1 MFQVIENSDRIPN
14 QQSTT
19 GSSLL
24 QNCGFTG
31 QLAAVP
37 DWYKEEKGFRFME
50 AQITFSGLASCDVN
64 ETNKHASSVMFNIFP
79 LIFTIKKNIEKN
91 NIEVEL

>member
-50 AQITFSGLASCDVN
+50 AQITFSGLASCDV
-64 ETNKHASSVMFNIFP
+64 TSAYI
-79 LIFTIKKNIEKN
+79 L
-91 NIEVEL
+91 